1 MSPTPSRSK
10 AEKSG
15 KKPSLAL
22 NKQLSEEL
30 PSSHRKTSSSLAGG
44 DDGETNTSSSTTNVG
59 GGVKSL
65 LSKYEQQ
72 RRSASHHNPVE
83 TVSSSI
89 GTVSTTPSSPTQL
102 DSPTDAQAQ
111 QGQVVTSSRAVKK
124 LPPSIV
130 QMFDRRDSGL
140 GGSEASLITSSKN
153 SNASNSR
160 LQKTPSCA
168 SSTAA
173 SSSSYAKSDTVGTT
187 ASSNDDAFI
196 DDYLMP
202 SSAAAIIAEDSL
214 GKSSTSSMVGKI
226 AKQIISHYE
235 KKDVSVSQPV
245 LQNSSEQNFVTI
257 ANVVVSSQKIP
268 AKSEPT
274 LEKVNDF
281 LKKISILTNWD
292 LSGY

>member
-1 MSPTPSRSK
+1 
-10 AEKSG
+10 
-15 KKPSLAL
+15 
-22 NKQLSEEL
+22 
-30 PSSHRKTSSSLAGG
+30 
-44 DDGETNTSSSTTNVG
+44 
-59 GGVKSL
+59 
-65 LSKYEQQ
+65 
-72 RRSASHHNPVE
+72 
-83 TVSSSI
+83 
-89 GTVSTTPSSPTQL
+89 
-102 DSPTDAQAQ
+102 
-111 QGQVVTSSRAVKK
+111 
-124 LPPSIV
+124 
-130 QMFDRRDSGL
+130 
-140 GGSEASLITSSKN
+140 
-153 SNASNSR
+153 
-160 LQKTPSCA
+160 
-168 SSTAA
+168 
-173 SSSSYAKSDTVGTT
+173 
-187 ASSNDDAFI
+187 
-196 DDYLMP
+196 MP

>member
-102 DSPTDAQAQ
+102 DSPTDTQTQ

-202 SSAAAIIAEDSL
+202 SAAAIIAEDSL
-214 GKSSTSSMVGKI
+214 AKSSTSSMVGKI

-281 LKKISILTNWD
+281 FKKSYLNDIT
-292 LSGY
+292 

>member
-102 DSPTDAQAQ
+102 DSPTDVTQTQ

-202 SSAAAIIAEDSL
+202 NSAAAIIAEDSL
-214 GKSSTSSMVGKI
+214 AKSSTSSMVGKI

-274 LEKVNDF
+274 LEKVN
-281 LKKISILTNWD
+281 
-292 LSGY
+292 